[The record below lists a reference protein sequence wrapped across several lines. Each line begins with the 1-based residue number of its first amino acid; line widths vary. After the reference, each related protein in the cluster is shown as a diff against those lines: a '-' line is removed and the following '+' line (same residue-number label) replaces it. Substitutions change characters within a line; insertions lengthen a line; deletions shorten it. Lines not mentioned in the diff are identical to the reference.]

1 MLQFI
6 AIQQLQQILKI
17 AFTGNYIMMSNAVVR
32 ALTNFQVH
40 FGLMVSDI
48 DQEVEKEVVIK

>member
-1 MLQFI
+1 
-6 AIQQLQQILKI
+6 
-17 AFTGNYIMMSNAVVR
+17 MSNAVVR

-48 DQEVEKEVVIK
+48 DQEVEKEVVIKWIQNSQVSFIIWDIS